1 MAFTLEAALVLPLT
15 ISLIL
20 GTVPPAVNCYQ
31 QAVAAA
37 GCFRQAARLTADP
50 ATLYLLAE
58 VGAAPTGGSAAAGN
72 SGGSAAAGREVLLTS
87 PKLMFCLITAVIDDL
102 KILGLNKP

>member
-1 MAFTLEAALVLPLT
+1 MAFTLEAALVLPMT

-20 GTVPPAVNCYQ
+20 GTVPPAINCYR
-31 QAVAAA
+31 QAVATA

-58 VGAAPTGGSAAAGN
+58 VSATATTDEP
-72 SGGSAAAGREVLLTS
+72 AAAGREVLLTS
-87 PKLMFCLITAVIDDL
+87 PKLMFCLITAVIDDI